1 MKRFRSIAIALAALA
16 GTALILLVAANFLIP
31 QLLENSALGDKVGR
45 EISILVEG
53 DFTFERLDI
62 AIFPSPH
69 AVLVK
74 PQLRIEDQF
83 SASLQ
88 SVELYPDIISSLTG
102 HITVQRIV
110 VTQPDVTVWISG
122 SAAGR
127 ATAHQNFDSSTITR
141 SLLNMLFRLPLID
154 HGTISQGRITLIH
167 NHSAAVT
174 FEKFNGTLHNVADS
188 ITIESTAT
196 SALTEKISFNA
207 KLNRQSF
214 AGNAHVN
221 VERLN
226 LCTTSTLIPAN
237 SAIKVEDGTAGI
249 DLSLTFDGDG
259 RNILD
264 FSCTAP
270 RIRLAKL
277 GQTVDLQAL
286 KLAGTAELKTPAIHI
301 AISDFQLG
309 YPAMHAHGSAGLIH
323 GDPRIRFELEGR
335 DIDVSST
342 REVLLAMAGTTPVV
356 KTVFS
361 ILRDG
366 SVPALT
372 ISSQADAPRDLAGLD
387 NLVLDGSLAGGTV
400 FIPGADVELT
410 DVSGTIDITTGI
422 LAGHDVA
429 AQWQHSRMHQGKF
442 YIDLTKTS
450 LPLEVDIQTDVQAAD
465 VVIILNK
472 FITGH
477 TFSEE
482 LARIDDI
489 KGIVT
494 GNLSL
499 SGDLERL
506 NVAVATDKLN
516 FSGRHPG
523 LPFPLHIYG
532 GSLSYDNDQL
542 HVNDLAGAL
551 GTSSFAAL
559 SGSIDLREANN
570 FAIASGR
577 SRIVIE
583 EILPWLAS
591 YEPISGITNYYGGGE
606 SILHLNE
613 IKIRGSFDNLS
624 LIHFDLAGDLR
635 DLSVRNLPAQPD
647 PLSIVSMKVT
657 ADPSLLSFSE
667 VKAHLLDGS
676 VQGAGTYNG
685 YLKTGPKEISLSFEG
700 RAGPRVIGWT
710 QEAGGLPP
718 WVKLRPLAFGKS
730 RLTYSNHG
738 GGKITATLALQ
749 DELELLTE
757 LSFAP
762 QTIVVDSLT
771 VEDQLSKAS
780 FNGRKAGTHFDVSFA
795 GTLDD
800 STIKKILHLPGL
812 QSGSLAGK
820 ATLSGNLE
828 LPENLTFLGELS
840 GTQISL
846 HSVPEPPLMIKDI
859 KVKGIP
865 EGIAIS
871 SAELS
876 WNGAAAHVAGSVW
889 PRTGALPKFDLDVEA
904 ETIDADSMSRHL
916 GGEDREQKSGTAAAP
931 AFSHLEGQVRLKAD
945 TFILHGYSLES
956 IAADLDFAG
965 PTADLTLKNAVLCG
979 LPVKGTATMDG
990 WQISYQVQPTV
1001 QSQKLGTTLEC
1012 LFDKQLKADGTLD
1025 FKGSFKGHGAVRE
1038 LVKSTTGQAE
1048 IRLADGRVYRDIIML
1063 NLLKFLNAV
1072 QVLTGQV
1079 SAENMMEKGVGFD
1092 RFEALVKLQNGI
1104 LRYDRFI
1111 LDGEEFKLGGSGE
1124 MDILEKQLDFTIL
1137 VAPLKTS
1144 STILEHVPLIGG
1156 ILETLDTIPLEVKGT
1171 FDHIHFLP
1179 LAPSA
1184 VKDELLDLMSET
1196 IDIPL
1201 NLVHI
1206 RNINNKMKPQ

>member
-1 MKRFRSIAIALAALA
+1 VLA
-16 GTALILLVAANFLIP
+16 GTALILLIAATFFIP
-31 QLLENSALGDKVGR
+31 RLLDNSALGDKVGR
-45 EISILVEG
+45 EISSLVEG

-69 AVLVK
+69 ALLVK

-110 VTQPDVTVWISG
+110 VTQPDVTVWIPE
-122 SAAGR
+122 SAAGK
-127 ATAHQNFDSSTITR
+127 AKAHQNFESSTIAR
-141 SLLNMLFRLPLID
+141 SLLKMLYRLPIID

-167 NHSAAVT
+167 SHSAAVT
-174 FEKFNGTLHNVADS
+174 LEKFNGTMHNVADS

-226 LCTTSTLIPAN
+226 LSTTSTLIPAN

-259 RNILD
+259 SNVLD
-264 FSCTAP
+264 FSCIAP

-286 KLAGTAELKTPAIHI
+286 KLAGKAELKTPAIHI
-301 AISDFQLG
+301 DISDFQLG
-309 YPAMHAHGSAGLIH
+309 YPAMRAHGSVGLIH
-323 GDPRIRFELEGR
+323 GDPRIQFELEGR

-356 KTVFS
+356 KTVFN

-366 SVPALT
+366 LVSALT
-372 ISSQADAPRDLAGLD
+372 ISSQADAPHDLADLD
-387 NLVLDGSLAGGTV
+387 NLVLHGSLAKGTV
-400 FIPGADVELT
+400 FIPDANLELT
-410 DVSGTIDITTGI
+410 NVSGTVDMTNGI
-422 LAGHDVA
+422 LAGHDVT

-442 YIDLTKTS
+442 HIDFSKTP
-450 LPLEVDIQTDVQAAD
+450 LPLEVETETEVQAAD
-465 VVIILNK
+465 VAKILEI
-472 FITGH
+472 FITDE

-482 LARIDDI
+482 LAQFDDL
-489 KGIVT
+489 GGNAT
-494 GNLSL
+494 GHLSL
-499 SGDLERL
+499 SGDLDQL
-506 NVAVATDKLN
+506 AVAVSAANLKV
-516 FSGRHPG
+516 SSRHPR
-523 LPFPLHIYG
+523 LPYPLHISD

-542 HVNDLAGAL
+542 HLKRLTGSL
-551 GTSSFAAL
+551 GTSSFAGL
-559 SGSIDLREANN
+559 SGNINLGTDRT
-570 FAIASGR
+570 FAIDSGT
-577 SRIVIE
+577 SRIVVKE
-583 EILPWLAS
+583 VLPWLAS
-591 YEPISGITNYYGGGE
+591 YGPLSGITNYHGGGE
-606 SILHLNE
+606 SILHLN
-613 IKIRGSFDNLS
+613 KIQTSGSFDDLNKVHFNLS
-624 LIHFDLAGDLR
+624 GDLR
-635 DLSVRNLPAQPD
+635 DLIVRNIPAQPD
-647 PLSIVSMKVT
+647 PLSIVSMKFS
-657 ADPSLLSFSE
+657 ADPKALSVSDIT
-667 VKAHLLDGS
+667 AHMLDGY
-676 VQGAGTYNG
+676 VQAAGTYNG
-685 YLKTGPKEISLSFEG
+685 YLTSGQKEIIVSFEG
-700 RAGPRVIGWT
+700 KAGPHIIGWMS
-710 QEAGGLPP
+710 ESGGLPS
-718 WVKLRPLAFGKS
+718 WLNLRPLAFGKS
-730 RLTYSNHG
+730 RLSYSNHG
-738 GGKITATLALQ
+738 EGKITATLALQ

-800 STIKKILHLPGL
+800 STIKKIIHLPGL

-820 ATLSGNLE
+820 AKLSGNFE
-828 LPENLTFLGELS
+828 IPENLTFLGELS

-965 PTADLTLKNAVLCG
+965 PTAHLTLKNAVLCG

-1038 LVKSTTGQAE
+1038 LVRSTTGQAE

-1072 QVLTGQV
+1072 QVLTGEV
-1079 SAENMMEKGVGFD
+1079 SAENMMEKGMGFD

-1124 MDILEKQLDFTIL
+1124 MDIFEKQLDFTIL

-1184 VKDELLDLMSET
+1184 VKDELLDIMSET

-1206 RNINNKMKPQ
+1206 RNINNKMKPH